1 MKVSKI
7 FLYDEPAVQEIQ
19 ISNLKNFLL
28 ETLHVDVEIKECI
41 FNNLD
46 GKTIEM
52 ISGCRIFDPKMPF
65 KEHLPSKQ
73 EMDFEKSVCKDTK
86 LMGKTTMIEDAR
98 RIEDVV
104 MYDGFEVQNIISDI
118 ITENDSD
125 QNNLHIVFT
134 NKLTCTYDT
143 ADSRYH
149 GRSVICS
156 NPAIISTTGMIEAP
170 ARPREYYFEAMKYK
184 MQGLDIQD
192 IKKKY
197 SEKFLDYHD
206 NRLSKISE
214 GCLLQ
219 AIFYYMTGDA
229 FCDSLDCRLNN
240 AHWQKDLLYSQLKIG
255 KLCNKHQAL
264 LDKLHL

>member
-28 ETLHVDVEIKECI
+28 ETFHVDVEIKECV
-41 FNNLD
+41 FHNLD
-46 GKTIEM
+46 GKTIEK
-52 ISGCRIFDPKMPF
+52 ISGCRIFDHKMPF
-65 KEHLPSKQ
+65 KEHLPNKQ
-73 EMDFEKSVCKDTK
+73 EIDFEKSVCEDTN
-86 LMGKTTMIEDAR
+86 LLEKTTMVENAE
-98 RIEDVV
+98 RIEDVM
-104 MYDGFEVQNIISDI
+104 MYDGFEVQNIIYDV
-118 ITENDSD
+118 ITKNDSD

-134 NKLTCTYDT
+134 NRLICTYDT

-149 GRSVICS
+149 GRAIICS

-170 ARPREYYFEAMKYK
+170 ARPREYYFEAMKCK

-192 IKKKY
+192 VKKNY
-197 SEKFLDYHD
+197 SGKFLDYHD
-206 NRLSKISE
+206 KRLSKISE
-214 GCLLQ
+214 GYLLQ

-229 FCDSLDCRLNN
+229 FCNSLDCRLNN

-264 LDKLHL
+264 LDN

>member
-28 ETLHVDVEIKECI
+28 ETFHVDVEIKECV
-41 FNNLD
+41 FHNLD
-46 GKTIEM
+46 GKTIEK
-52 ISGCRIFDPKMPF
+52 ISGCRIFDHKMPF
-65 KEHLPSKQ
+65 KKHLPNKQ
-73 EMDFEKSVCKDTK
+73 EIDFEKSVCEDTN
-86 LMGKTTMIEDAR
+86 LLEKTTMVENAE
-98 RIEDVV
+98 RIEDVM
-104 MYDGFEVQNIISDI
+104 MYDGFEVQNIIYDI
-118 ITENDSD
+118 ITKNDSD

-134 NKLTCTYDT
+134 NRLICTYDT

-149 GRSVICS
+149 GRTVICS

-170 ARPREYYFEAMKYK
+170 ARPREYYFEAMKCK

-192 IKKKY
+192 VKKNY
-197 SEKFLDYHD
+197 SGKFLDYHD
-206 NRLSKISE
+206 KRLSKISE
-214 GCLLQ
+214 GYLLQ

-264 LDKLHL
+264 LDN

>member
-1 MKVSKI
+1 LKISKI

-19 ISNLKNFLL
+19 ISNLRNFLL
-28 ETLHVDVEIKECI
+28 KTFRVDVEIKGCI

-46 GKTIEM
+46 VKYVEK
-52 ISGCRIFDPKMPF
+52 ISSCRIFDPKVPF
-65 KEHLPSKQ
+65 KKHLPNKQ
-73 EMDFEKSVCKDTK
+73 EIDFEKSVCKDTK
-86 LMGKTTMIEDAR
+86 LMEKTTMVEDAK

-104 MYDGFEVQNIISDI
+104 MYDGFELQNIIYDV
-118 ITENDSD
+118 ITKNDSES
-125 QNNLHIVFT
+125 NNLHIVFT
-134 NKLTCTYDT
+134 NRLICTYDT

-149 GRSVICS
+149 GRTVICS

-197 SEKFLDYHD
+197 SKKFLDYHD

-264 LDKLHL
+264 LDN

>member
-28 ETLHVDVEIKECI
+28 ETFHVDVEIKECV

-46 GKTIEM
+46 EKMIER
-52 ISGCRIFDPKMPF
+52 ISSCRIFEPKMPF
-65 KEHLPSKQ
+65 KKHLPNKQ
-73 EMDFEKSVCKDTK
+73 EINFEKSICKDTK
-86 LMGKTTMIEDAR
+86 LMEKTTMAEDAE
-98 RIEDVV
+98 RIGDVV

-118 ITENDSD
+118 ITKNDSD
-125 QNNLHIVFT
+125 PNNLHIVFT

-170 ARPREYYFEAMKYK
+170 ARPREYYFEAMKCK
-184 MQGLDIQD
+184 MQGLDIQNV
-192 IKKKY
+192 KKNYNGKI
-197 SEKFLDYHD
+197 LDYHD
-206 NRLSKISE
+206 QRLSKIAE
-214 GCLLQ
+214 GYLLQ
-219 AIFYYMTGDA
+219 VIFYYMTGDA

-240 AHWQKDLLYSQLKIG
+240 AHWQKDLLYSQLEIG
-255 KLCNKHQAL
+255 KLCHKHQTL

>member
-1 MKVSKI
+1 MKISKI

-19 ISNLKNFLL
+19 ILNLKKFLR
-28 ETLHVDVEIKECI
+28 ETFSVDVEVKECV
-41 FNNLD
+41 FSNLD
-46 GKTIEM
+46 EKTIEE
-52 ISGCRIFDPKMPF
+52 ISGCRIFDPKIPF

-73 EMDFEKSVCKDTK
+73 EIAFEKNVCEDTK
-86 LMGKTTMIEDAR
+86 LMEKTTMVENAE

-104 MYDGFEVQNIISDI
+104 MYDGFEIQNIIWNI
-118 ITENDSD
+118 ITENDSNP
-125 QNNLHIVFT
+125 NNFHVIFT

-143 ADSRYH
+143 TDNRYH
-149 GRSVICS
+149 GRTVICS

-170 ARPREYYFEAMKYK
+170 ARPREYYFDAMKSK
-184 MQGLDIQD
+184 MEGLGIQD
-192 IKKKY
+192 IKKNY
-197 SEKFLDYHD
+197 NGKFLNYHD
-206 NRLSKISE
+206 RRLSKIAE

-229 FCDSLDCRLNN
+229 FCASLDCRLNN

-264 LDKLHL
+264 LDN

>member
-1 MKVSKI
+1 MKISKI

-19 ISNLKNFLL
+19 ISILKNFLQN
-28 ETLHVDVEIKECI
+28 TFHVDVEIKECI

-46 GKTIEM
+46 VETVEK
-52 ISGCRIFDPKMPF
+52 ISSCRIFEPRIPF
-65 KEHLPSKQ
+65 KKHLSN
-73 EMDFEKSVCKDTK
+73 EWEIDFEKNVCKDTK
-86 LMGKTTMIEDAR
+86 LMEKTTMVEDAK

-104 MYDGFEVQNIISDI
+104 MYDGFELQNIIYDV
-118 ITENDSD
+118 ITKNDSK

-134 NKLTCTYDT
+134 NRLICTYDT
-143 ADSRYH
+143 TDSRYH
-149 GRSVICS
+149 GRTLICS
-156 NPAIISTTGMIEAP
+156 NPAIVSTTVMIEAP

-206 NRLSKISE
+206 IRLSKIAE

-264 LDKLHL
+264 LDN

>member
-46 GKTIEM
+46 GKMIEM

-65 KEHLPSKQ
+65 MEHLPSKQ

-86 LMGKTTMIEDAR
+86 LMGKTTMIEDAS

-170 ARPREYYFEAMKYK
+170 ARPREYYFEAMKCK
-184 MQGLDIQD
+184 MQGLDIQNV
-192 IKKKY
+192 KKNYNGKI
-197 SEKFLDYHD
+197 LDYHD
-206 NRLSKISE
+206 QRLSKIAE
-214 GCLLQ
+214 GYLLQ
-219 AIFYYMTGDA
+219 VIFYYMTGDA

-240 AHWQKDLLYSQLKIG
+240 AHWQKDLLYSQLEIG
-255 KLCNKHQAL
+255 KLCHKHQTL

>member
-1 MKVSKI
+1 MKISKI

-28 ETLHVDVEIKECI
+28 ETFHVDVEIKECV
-41 FNNLD
+41 FHNLD
-46 GKTIEM
+46 GKTIEK
-52 ISGCRIFDPKMPF
+52 ISGCRIFDHKMPF
-65 KEHLPSKQ
+65 KEHLPNKQ
-73 EMDFEKSVCKDTK
+73 EIDFEKSVCEDTK
-86 LMGKTTMIEDAR
+86 LLEKTTMVENAK

-104 MYDGFEVQNIISDI
+104 MYDGFEVQNIIYDV
-118 ITENDSD
+118 ITKNDSA

-134 NKLTCTYDT
+134 NRLICTYDT
-143 ADSRYH
+143 TDSRYH
-149 GRSVICS
+149 GRAVICS

-170 ARPREYYFEAMKYK
+170 ARPREYYFEAMKCK
-184 MQGLDIQD
+184 TQGLDIQNV
-192 IKKKY
+192 KKNY
-197 SEKFLDYHD
+197 SGKFLDYHD
-206 NRLSKISE
+206 KRLSKISE
-214 GCLLQ
+214 GYLLQ

-264 LDKLHL
+264 LDN

>member
-28 ETLHVDVEIKECI
+28 ETFHVDVEIKECV
-41 FNNLD
+41 FHNLD
-46 GKTIEM
+46 GKTIEK
-52 ISGCRIFDPKMPF
+52 ISGCRIFDHKMPF
-65 KEHLPSKQ
+65 KKHLPNKQ
-73 EMDFEKSVCKDTK
+73 EIDFEKSVCEDTN
-86 LMGKTTMIEDAR
+86 LLEKTTMVENAE
-98 RIEDVV
+98 RIEDVM
-104 MYDGFEVQNIISDI
+104 MYDGFEVQNIIYDV
-118 ITENDSD
+118 ITKNDSD

-134 NKLTCTYDT
+134 NRLICTYDT

-149 GRSVICS
+149 GRTVICS

-170 ARPREYYFEAMKYK
+170 ARPREYYFEAMKCK
-184 MQGLDIQD
+184 MQGLDIQNV
-192 IKKKY
+192 KKNY
-197 SEKFLDYHD
+197 SGKFLDYHD
-206 NRLSKISE
+206 KRLSKISE
-214 GCLLQ
+214 GYLLQ

-264 LDKLHL
+264 LDN

>member
-1 MKVSKI
+1 LKVSKI

-28 ETLHVDVEIKECI
+28 ETFHVDVEIKECV
-41 FNNLD
+41 FHNLD
-46 GKTIEM
+46 GKTIEK
-52 ISGCRIFDPKMPF
+52 ISGCRIFDHKMPF
-65 KEHLPSKQ
+65 KEHLPNKQ
-73 EMDFEKSVCKDTK
+73 EIDFEKSVCEDTK
-86 LMGKTTMIEDAR
+86 LLEKTTMVENAK

-104 MYDGFEVQNIISDI
+104 MYDGFEVQNIIYDV
-118 ITENDSD
+118 ITKNDSA

-134 NKLTCTYDT
+134 NRLICTYDT
-143 ADSRYH
+143 TDSRYH
-149 GRSVICS
+149 GRAVICS

-170 ARPREYYFEAMKYK
+170 ARPREYYFEAMKRK

-192 IKKKY
+192 VKKNY
-197 SEKFLDYHD
+197 SGKFLDYHD
-206 NRLSKISE
+206 KRLSKISE
-214 GCLLQ
+214 GYLLQ

-264 LDKLHL
+264 LDN

>member
-1 MKVSKI
+1 LKVSKI

-28 ETLHVDVEIKECI
+28 ETFHVDIEIKKCI

-46 GKTIEM
+46 EKTIEK
-52 ISGCRIFDPKMPF
+52 ISGCRVFDPKMPF
-65 KEHLPSKQ
+65 KERLPNKL
-73 EMDFEKSVCKDTK
+73 EIDFEKNVCEDTK
-86 LMGKTTMIEDAR
+86 LMEKTTMIEYAE

-104 MYDGFEVQNIISDI
+104 MYDGFEIQNIIYDI
-118 ITENDSD
+118 ITKNDSD
-125 QNNLHIVFT
+125 SNNLHIVFT
-134 NKLTCTYDT
+134 NKLTCTYDIT
-143 ADSRYH
+143 DNRYH
-149 GRSVICS
+149 GRAVICS
-156 NPAIISTTGMIEAP
+156 NPSIISIAGMIEAP
-170 ARPREYYFEAMKYK
+170 ARPREYYFDVMKCK
-184 MQGLDIQD
+184 MQGLDIQNV
-192 IKKKY
+192 KKNY
-197 SEKFLDYHD
+197 NGEFLDYHD
-206 NRLSKISE
+206 KRLSKIAE
-214 GCLLQ
+214 GYLLQ

>member
-1 MKVSKI
+1 MNVSKI

-170 ARPREYYFEAMKYK
+170 ARPREYYFEAMKCK
-184 MQGLDIQD
+184 MQGLDIQNV
-192 IKKKY
+192 KKNYNGKI
-197 SEKFLDYHD
+197 LDYHD
-206 NRLSKISE
+206 QRLSKIAE
-214 GCLLQ
+214 GYLLQ
-219 AIFYYMTGDA
+219 VIFYYMTGDA

-240 AHWQKDLLYSQLKIG
+240 AHWQKDLLYSQLEIG
-255 KLCNKHQAL
+255 KLCHKHQTL

>member
-1 MKVSKI
+1 MKISKI

-28 ETLHVDVEIKECI
+28 KTFHVDVEIKECI
-41 FNNLD
+41 FNSLD
-46 GKTIEM
+46 VKYVEK
-52 ISGCRIFDPKMPF
+52 ISSCRIFEPKVPF
-65 KEHLPSKQ
+65 KKHLPNKQ
-73 EMDFEKSVCKDTK
+73 EIDFEKSVCKDTK
-86 LMGKTTMIEDAR
+86 LMEKTTMVEDAK

-104 MYDGFEVQNIISDI
+104 MYDGFELQNIIYDV
-118 ITENDSD
+118 ITKNDSES
-125 QNNLHIVFT
+125 NNLHIVFT
-134 NKLTCTYDT
+134 NRLICTYDT

-149 GRSVICS
+149 GRTVICS

-264 LDKLHL
+264 LDN

>member
-1 MKVSKI
+1 MKISKI

-19 ISNLKNFLL
+19 ILNLKNFLL
-28 ETLHVDVEIKECI
+28 ETFHVDVEIKECV
-41 FNNLD
+41 FHNLD
-46 GKTIEM
+46 GKTIEK
-52 ISGCRIFDPKMPF
+52 ISGCRIFDHKIPF
-65 KEHLPSKQ
+65 KEHLPNKQ
-73 EMDFEKSVCKDTK
+73 EIDFEKSVCEDTK
-86 LMGKTTMIEDAR
+86 LLEKTTMVENAE

-104 MYDGFEVQNIISDI
+104 MYDGFEVQNIIYDV
-118 ITENDSD
+118 ITKNDSD

-134 NKLTCTYDT
+134 NRLMCTYDT
-143 ADSRYH
+143 TDNRYH
-149 GRSVICS
+149 GRAVICS

-170 ARPREYYFEAMKYK
+170 ARPREYYFEAMKCK

-192 IKKKY
+192 VKKNY
-197 SEKFLDYHD
+197 SGKFLDYHD
-206 NRLSKISE
+206 KRLSKISE
-214 GCLLQ
+214 GYLLQ

-264 LDKLHL
+264 LDN

>member
-1 MKVSKI
+1 MKISKI

-28 ETLHVDVEIKECI
+28 KIFHVDVEIKECI

-46 GKTIEM
+46 VKTVEK
-52 ISGCRIFDPKMPF
+52 ISSCRIFEPKIPF
-65 KEHLPSKQ
+65 KKHLPNKQ
-73 EMDFEKSVCKDTK
+73 EIDFEKSICKDTK
-86 LMGKTTMIEDAR
+86 LMEKTTMVEDAK

-104 MYDGFEVQNIISDI
+104 MYDGFELQNIIYDV
-118 ITENDSD
+118 ITKNDSES
-125 QNNLHIVFT
+125 NNLHIVFT
-134 NKLTCTYDT
+134 NRLICTYDT

-149 GRSVICS
+149 GRTVICS

-264 LDKLHL
+264 LDN

>member
-1 MKVSKI
+1 MKISKI

-28 ETLHVDVEIKECI
+28 ETFHVNVEIKECI

-46 GKTIEM
+46 GKTIEN

-65 KEHLPSKQ
+65 KKHLPSKQ
-73 EMDFEKSVCKDTK
+73 EIDFEKSVCKDTK
-86 LMGKTTMIEDAR
+86 LMEKTTMVEDAES
-98 RIEDVV
+98 IEDVM
-104 MYDGFEVQNIISDI
+104 MYDGFEVQNIIYDI
-118 ITENDSD
+118 IAENDSD
-125 QNNLHIVFT
+125 TNNLHIVFT

-143 ADSRYH
+143 ADNRYH
-149 GRSVICS
+149 GRTVICS

-170 ARPREYYFEAMKYK
+170 ARPREYYFEAMKCK
-184 MQGLDIQD
+184 TQGLDIQD
-192 IKKKY
+192 IKKNY
-197 SEKFLDYHD
+197 SGKFLDYHD
-206 NRLSKISE
+206 KRLSKISE
-214 GCLLQ
+214 GYLLQ
-219 AIFYYMTGDA
+219 VIFYYITGDA

-240 AHWQKDLLYSQLKIG
+240 ALFQNDLLYSHLKIG